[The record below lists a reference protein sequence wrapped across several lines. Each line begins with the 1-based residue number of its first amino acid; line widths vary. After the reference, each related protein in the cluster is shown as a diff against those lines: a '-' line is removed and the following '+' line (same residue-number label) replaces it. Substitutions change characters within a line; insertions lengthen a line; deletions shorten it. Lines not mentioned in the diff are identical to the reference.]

1 MGKKKRKI
9 AKAKLET
16 RSAAVQ
22 GGELWGG
29 PRVISDFTGEPILVR
44 TKKQYFALMRKHGL
58 RMDNQQESVTG
69 DGPKGEAFVTPKPPP
84 VVVVPPMTQDEAHL
98 FGAVGALYRRYG
110 LKEAL
115 TCKNCFA
122 RSRESGMRVIV
133 SNLRVVLQC
142 RCGIAEYNA
151 PTGTTDLVLNTLAN
165 SAITQNDRT
174 VGTIRTDIGQV
185 DVPTFV
191 LHDME
196 SVLLRRYLS
205 ALMKRDIE
213 PHLFHA
219 GSGDGQGCWSR
230 NPRNFGDEVGFH
242 ATKHEIVVTCPCRTL
257 FWRRGRAE
265 IPVLH

>member
-1 MGKKKRKI
+1 MGKKKRKL
-9 AKAKLET
+9 AKVA

-29 PRVISDFTGEPILVR
+29 PRVITDFDGTPIRVT

-69 DGPKGEAFVTPKPPP
+69 DGPKGEAFVAPKPPP
-84 VVVVPPMTQDEAHL
+84 LVVVKPMTQDEAHL
-98 FGAVGALYRRYG
+98 FGAVGAFYRRYG

-122 RSRESGMRVIV
+122 RDRPSGIRLIV

-142 RCGIAEYNA
+142 RCGVAEYNA
-151 PTGTTDLVLNTLAN
+151 PTGTTDLVLNTLTT

-174 VGTIRTDIGQV
+174 RGSIVTAIGQV

-196 SVLLRRYLS
+196 SVLLRRYLG
-205 ALMKRDIE
+205 ALMARDIE

-219 GSGDGQGCWSR
+219 GSGDGQGCWSK
-230 NPRNFGDEVGFH
+230 NPRSFNDEVGLH
-242 ATKHEIVVTCPCRTL
+242 VTKNEIVVTCPCRTL
-257 FWRRGRAE
+257 FWRRGAVQS
-265 IPVLH
+265 PVLH